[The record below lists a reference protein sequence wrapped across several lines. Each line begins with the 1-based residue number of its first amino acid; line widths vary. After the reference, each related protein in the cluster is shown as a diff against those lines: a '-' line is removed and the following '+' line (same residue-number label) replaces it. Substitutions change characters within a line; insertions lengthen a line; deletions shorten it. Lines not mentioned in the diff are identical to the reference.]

1 MNKRK
6 SKGPRE
12 QKFVPMAVVNPNAAG
27 IDVGDTLH
35 AVAVP
40 TNRDDVA
47 VRTYGTMNCDLKL
60 IVEWLEK
67 CGIETVALESTGV
80 YWKPLF
86 SYLTQHGFEV
96 YLVNA
101 RHVRNVTGRKSD
113 QSDAEWLQ
121 QLHSCGLLKSSYLP
135 EDEQD
140 ALRALVR
147 YRRSLTQDSSRS
159 VLQMQK
165 SLELMNIKI
174 HTVISDI
181 VGKTG
186 TAIIEAIIRGE
197 RNAQNFLPFI
207 DGRIKADRQSI
218 VNSLEGNWRKEHLF
232 TLEESYKCYKFYLN
246 RISDCDGAIE
256 EALQKYFADQ
266 NDGELLST
274 KSANALYP
282 TVQLHPNK
290 FQIKFYNRGFQFCG
304 SSSSILLMG

>member
-6 SKGPRE
+6 SKELKE

-67 CGIETVALESTGV
+67 CGIERVALESTGV

-86 SYLTQHGFEV
+86 SYLTPHGFEV

-121 QLHSCGLLKSSYLP
+121 QLHSCGLK
-135 EDEQD
+135 
-140 ALRALVR
+140 
-147 YRRSLTQDSSRS
+147 
-159 VLQMQK
+159 K
-165 SLELMNIKI
+165 
-174 HTVISDI
+174 
-181 VGKTG
+181 
-186 TAIIEAIIRGE
+186 
-197 RNAQNFLPFI
+197 
-207 DGRIKADRQSI
+207 
-218 VNSLEGNWRKEHLF
+218 
-232 TLEESYKCYKFYLN
+232 
-246 RISDCDGAIE
+246 
-256 EALQKYFADQ
+256 
-266 NDGELLST
+266 
-274 KSANALYP
+274 
-282 TVQLHPNK
+282 
-290 FQIKFYNRGFQFCG
+290 
-304 SSSSILLMG
+304 